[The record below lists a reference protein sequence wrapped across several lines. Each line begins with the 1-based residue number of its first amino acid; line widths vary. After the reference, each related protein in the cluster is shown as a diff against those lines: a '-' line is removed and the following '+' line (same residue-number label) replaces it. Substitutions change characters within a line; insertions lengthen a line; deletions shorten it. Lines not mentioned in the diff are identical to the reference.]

1 MMHVM
6 MIDVDDDD
14 AIRRAAQRLFH
25 SRVTLFL
32 GNRNVLPKQ
41 ETIIGKSRR
50 CPKVKSKFWEHVTCH
65 Q

>member
-1 MMHVM
+1 VDA
-6 MIDVDDDD
+6 DVHDDDDDD
-14 AIRRAAQRLFH
+14 ALLCAAQHLFH
-25 SRVTLFL
+25 LRVTLFL

-50 CPKVKSKFWEHVTCH
+50 CPKIKSKFWECVTCH